1 MKRKIKVLLVALII
15 SSTVSAQYQ
24 VVQNRPYTD
33 LRTFHFGV
41 TLGTHVQDIELKNV
55 GPQNILYPDGITK
68 K

>member
-24 VVQNRPYTD
+24 VVQNRHYTD

-41 TLGTHVQDIELKNV
+41 TL
-55 GPQNILYPDGITK
+55 
-68 K
+68 